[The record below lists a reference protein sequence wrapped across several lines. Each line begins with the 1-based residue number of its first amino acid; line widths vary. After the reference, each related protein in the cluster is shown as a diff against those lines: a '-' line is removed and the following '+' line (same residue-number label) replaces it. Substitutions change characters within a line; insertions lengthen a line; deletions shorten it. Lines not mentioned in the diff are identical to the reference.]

1 MESTNLHHLQDQHHH
16 PPPPPPVSTTP
27 YAVGGTTTTTNS
39 WTPNFTLNNA
49 ASSFNSNNLQEDNP
63 RSYSRSSLTHKKNH
77 MIQDLGYQHHHQ
89 WTSTDNESSH
99 NNLDSHEFSKNSST
113 STIKEEI
120 SFANF
125 PKFTEMLNYTT
136 PNYPILPNSTTTQMK
151 NINNEEH
158 KDMNALMLK
167 TLFTA
172 EDFYN
177 AQNYP
182 NQMLEGTSNNNIS
195 SQIHPSINISNLNHY
210 SSSAGSSSL
219 DMNMQ
224 SLDLLTNSPTSLS
237 QHSQDHHHHNLG
249 RFTTHDHENLSF
261 GLHPMQQP
269 TNMSSSTNSINKPSL
284 LSNVETKRG
293 CTLME
298 SKASQSQTA
307 LKKPRSSSEPRPSC
321 PPFKVRK
328 EKLGDRIASLQQLVA
343 PFGKTDTASVLMEAI
358 GYIKFLQGQ
367 VETLSV
373 PYMKSSQNQN
383 NRVMQ
388 GGSGTSDTNGE
399 AKQDLRSRG
408 LCLVPL
414 SCMSYI
420 AGDGCPEVWQQRPN
434 FGGPA

>member
-1 MESTNLHHLQDQHHH
+1 MESTNLHHLQDQQH
-16 PPPPPPVSTTP
+16 PPP
-27 YAVGGTTTTTNS
+27 VGGTTTTHS

-49 ASSFNSNNLQEDNP
+49 AGSFNSNNLQEDNP
-63 RSYSRSSLTHKKNH
+63 RYSRSSLTHNKNQ
-77 MIQDLGYQHHHQ
+77 MIQDLGYHHHDQ
-89 WTSTDNESSH
+89 WTSTHAAAEESCLNRNH
-99 NNLDSHEFSKNSST
+99 DSHEFSKNSSN

-120 SFANF
+120 SFSNF

-136 PNYPILPNSTTTQMK
+136 PNSNLENYPILPTTTTQMK
-151 NINNEEH
+151 NINNDEH

-172 EDFYN
+172 GDFYN

-182 NQMLEGTSNNNIS
+182 NVGGTTSNNNIS

-210 SSSAGSSSL
+210 SSSSPGSSAL
-219 DMNMQ
+219 DINMQ
-224 SLDLLTNSPTSLS
+224 SLDLLTNSPTSFS
-237 QHSQDHHHHNLG
+237 QHSQDHHNHLA
-249 RFTTHDHENLSF
+249 RFTSQDHHHHDNLSF
-261 GLHPMQQP
+261 HLIHPMQQP
-269 TNMSSSTNSINKPSL
+269 TNISSSTNSINKPLL

-388 GGSGTSDTNGE
+388 GGSATSDTNGE
-399 AKQDLRSRG
+399 PEQDLRSRG

-420 AGDGCPEVWQQRPN
+420 AGDCCPEVWQQRPN